1 MVSGGSR
8 GGGPS
13 GKSSGKG
20 SAKGNRSGGARSRQS
35 VAAARRSSGDRT
47 QLIIGGVAV
56 VVIIAII
63 VVGLVLYKKNTAV
76 QGSGYGVSKS
86 STASVDDKGII
97 TVSNG
102 TPTLALDVYED
113 GLCPA
118 CASFEAQFGQQ
129 IAKAIDDGQLTVRY
143 HMVNFLNSSSHSGT
157 YSTRAYAALI
167 AVAQGDGD
175 QPGVFMQFHAA
186 LYDPKNQPDEN
197 GSSDLSNAQLASLA
211 GSVGA
216 SQQTQDAISD
226 GTNVAAAGTD
236 AAANLTSLKSLAA
249 KAGTTSYGTPTVAK
263 DGSIVAINDVD
274 WLTRMLPSSASGSA
288 AGTTAASSGS

>member
-1 MVSGGSR
+1 MVSGGPRR
-8 GGGPS
+8 GAPS
-13 GKSSGKG
+13 GKGPGKG
-20 SAKGNRSGGARSRQS
+20 TAPGARSRQS

-86 STASVDDKGII
+86 TTASVDDKGII

-102 TPTLALDVYED
+102 NPSVVLDVYED

-118 CASFEAQFGQQ
+118 CANFEAQYGQQ
-129 IAKAIDDGQLTVRY
+129 IAKALDDGQLTVRY
-143 HMVNFLNSSSHSGT
+143 HMVNFLDKSSHSGT

-175 QPGVFMQFHAA
+175 NPGVFMKFHAA
-186 LYDPKNQPDEN
+186 LYDPENQPDEN

-211 GSVGA
+211 GSIGA
-216 SQQTQDAISD
+216 STKTQDAISD
-226 GTNVAAAGTD
+226 GTDVAAAGTHAD
-236 AAANLTSLKSLAA
+236 ANLTSLKALAA
-249 KAGTTSYGTPTVAK
+249 KAGATSYGTPTVAR
-263 DGSIVAINDVD
+263 DGSIVSIQDVD
-274 WLTRMLPSSASGSA
+274 WLTKMLPSSAAGTASGS
-288 AGTTAASSGS
+288 TAPSSGS